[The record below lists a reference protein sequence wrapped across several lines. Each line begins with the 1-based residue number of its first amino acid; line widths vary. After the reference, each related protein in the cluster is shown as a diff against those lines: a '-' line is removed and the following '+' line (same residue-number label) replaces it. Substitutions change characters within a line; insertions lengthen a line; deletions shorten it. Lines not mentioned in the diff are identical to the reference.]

1 MRFSLVVI
9 VGLGIALLSCAPSS
23 ATPAATSAAT
33 AAPVAS
39 PTIAPTVA
47 PTVAPTAAVPSE
59 SAGAFWTRMIELSFK
74 AEWGTRWDV
83 LLPVHQAVVTRERY
97 ITCSLQTQP
106 LTGTPQITVLSSR
119 EEQFGVPALGLETAP
134 TTLVTMTLVDPGHPP
149 LTIGSHAWNIDGRW
163 RWALNLNEYTAFK
176 NSTACK

>member
-1 MRFSLVVI
+1 MRLSLVLI
-9 VGLGIALLSCAPSS
+9 VGLGIALVSCAPSS
-23 ATPAATSAAT
+23 AIPATTSVAT

-39 PTIAPTVA
+39 AAALTSAPTV
-47 PTVAPTAAVPSE
+47 VPTAAIPSE

-74 AEWGTRWDV
+74 AEWGTRWDA

-97 ITCSLQTQP
+97 IKCSLETQP

-119 EEQFGVPALGLETAP
+119 EEQFGLPAAGLETAT

-149 LTIGSHAWNIDGRW
+149 LTFGSHAWNVDGRW
-163 RWALNLNEYTAFK
+163 RWALNATEYGAFK